1 MFRSFVNYIKEVQI
15 ELRKVS
21 WPTLIE
27 LRHATTVVIVLSLI
41 FALFIMVVDKV
52 YNELIG
58 LILK

>member
-27 LRHATTVVIVLSLI
+27 LRHATTVVIVLSLV
-41 FALFIMVVDKV
+41 FAFFIMIVDKV